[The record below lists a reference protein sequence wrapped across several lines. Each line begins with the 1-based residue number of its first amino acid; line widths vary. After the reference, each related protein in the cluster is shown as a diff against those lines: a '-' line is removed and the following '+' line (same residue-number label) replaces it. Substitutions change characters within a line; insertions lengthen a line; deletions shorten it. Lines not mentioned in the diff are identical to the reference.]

1 VRRDLV
7 SDAFEGKMTVISRI
21 IHFVKTG
28 IWEIRLKD
36 LSPIQA
42 FLIKYLRVILLASRG
57 FIRDHCQKTA
67 SVLTY
72 FSLLNLVP
80 VVAVA
85 FAIAKGFGLEK
96 LIEKQI
102 LQIADKAN
110 WQADITTQIISF
122 SNKLLEQAKGGLIAG
137 IGVILL
143 FWTVI
148 SILGKIEDSL
158 NEIWEVKKS
167 RTLVRKFSDYITM
180 MVIGPVLFVISSS
193 STVLVASQVKIFVN
207 RIALL
212 GVFSKIILLLLNL
225 LPYVSIWALLTMLYL
240 IMPNT
245 RIPLR
250 SGILGGIAA
259 GTITQI
265 VQWIYIKFQIGVAS
279 YGALYGSFA
288 ALPLF
293 LAWLQMSWMI
303 VLFGAEIAYA
313 HEHYETFGF
322 HPDYSRISLSSK
334 KLLVLRIFHLL
345 TKKFSLGQKPLS
357 ASQIA
362 NALEIPDRLV
372 RQLLHELSDVGLVV
386 EIAKGIK
393 GEIAFQPGRTIENIT
408 VKFALDEYEKYGI
421 AKIPANQSEEAEK
434 ISSFLKDISDTI
446 EKSPGNVTLKEI

>member
-1 VRRDLV
+1 
-7 SDAFEGKMTVISRI
+7 MISRI
-21 IHFVKTG
+21 IYFFKTG

-36 LSPIQA
+36 LSPSKA
-42 FLIKYLRVILLASRG
+42 FFVKFLRVILLGLRG
-57 FIRDHCQKTA
+57 FIRDNCQKTA

-72 FSLLNLVP
+72 YSLLNIVP

-96 LIEKQI
+96 VIEKQI
-102 LQIADKAN
+102 LQMADKAN
-110 WQADITTQIISF
+110 WQSDITSQIITF
-122 SNKLLEQAKGGLIAG
+122 SHKLLEQAKGGLIAG

-180 MVIGPVLFVISSS
+180 MVLTPVLFIISSS
-193 STVLVASQVKIFVN
+193 ATVLVASQVKVIVN
-207 RIALL
+207 KIAVL
-212 GVFSKIILLLLNL
+212 GVFSKVIFLLLNL
-225 LPYVSIWALLTMLYL
+225 LPYVSIWVLLTALYL

-250 SGILGGIAA
+250 SGIFGGIAA
-259 GTITQI
+259 GTILQI
-265 VQWIYIKFQIGVAS
+265 VQWIYIKFQIGVSS

-293 LAWLQMSWMI
+293 LAWIQMSWMI
-303 VLFGAEIAYA
+303 VLLGAEIAYA
-313 HEHYETFGF
+313 YEHCETFGF
-322 HPDYSRISLSSK
+322 HPDYSRISVSYK
-334 KLLVLRIFHLL
+334 KLLALRVFHLL
-345 TKKFSLGQKPLS
+345 TKKFSLGEKPLS
-357 ASQIA
+357 ANQIA
-362 NALEIPDRLV
+362 NALEIPVRLV
-372 RQLLHELSDVGLVV
+372 RQLLQELSEVGLVV

-408 VKFALDEYEKYGI
+408 VKFALDEYEKHGI
-421 AKIPANQSEEAEK
+421 VKIPANQSEEAEK